1 MNAKDEQVSRSYIDL
16 LSRWQLMN
24 DYVKIH
30 QLVPSLCGRSGFAIN
45 SVSSRFVCC
54 MQAVGPCP
62 GVNKLGETIA

>member
-30 QLVPSLCGRSGFAIN
+30 QLVPSLRTVWFCYKLRQFSLRLLHAGSWTMSG
-45 SVSSRFVCC
+45 C
-54 MQAVGPCP
+54 
-62 GVNKLGETIA
+62 E